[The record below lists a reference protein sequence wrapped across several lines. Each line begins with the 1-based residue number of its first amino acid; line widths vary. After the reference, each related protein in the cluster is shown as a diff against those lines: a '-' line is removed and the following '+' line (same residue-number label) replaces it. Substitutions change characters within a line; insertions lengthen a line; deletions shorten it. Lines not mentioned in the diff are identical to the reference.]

1 MWYNIDKRKHIGAI
15 MQLAKIIEFNRQFR
29 ELRSLIEDEANNSAS
44 ENRSLSLALSY
55 MDDAGNKLNQ
65 CVGEATMAGHL
76 TNPE

>member
-1 MWYNIDKRKHIGAI
+1 

-44 ENRSLSLALSY
+44 ENRRLSLALSY

>member
-1 MWYNIDKRKHIGAI
+1 

-76 TNPE
+76 TNPN

>member
-1 MWYNIDKRKHIGAI
+1 

-29 ELRSLIEDEANNSAS
+29 ELRDLIEDEANNSAS

>member
-1 MWYNIDKRKHIGAI
+1 ME
-15 MQLAKIIEFNRQFR
+15 LAKIIEFNRKFK
-29 ELRSLIEDEANNSAS
+29 ELRDLIEDEANNSAP

>member
-1 MWYNIDKRKHIGAI
+1 

-55 MDDAGNKLNQ
+55 MDDAGNKLYQ

>member
-1 MWYNIDKRKHIGAI
+1 

-65 CVGEATMAGHL
+65 CVGEATMAGRL

>member
-1 MWYNIDKRKHIGAI
+1 
-15 MQLAKIIEFNRQFR
+15 MQLAKIIEFNRKFK
-29 ELRSLIEDEANNSAS
+29 ELHDMLKQEQEQCQ
-44 ENRSLSLALSY
+44 NRTLYLAVSY

>member
-1 MWYNIDKRKHIGAI
+1 MKV
-15 MQLAKIIEFNRQFR
+15 AKIINFNRRFK
-29 ELRSLIEDEANNSAS
+29 ELRDLIEDEANNSAS

-65 CVGEATMAGHL
+65 CVGEAIMAGHL

>member
-1 MWYNIDKRKHIGAI
+1 
-15 MQLAKIIEFNRQFR
+15 MQLAKIIACNRQFR

>member
-1 MWYNIDKRKHIGAI
+1 

-29 ELRSLIEDEANNSAS
+29 ELRNLIEDEANNSAS